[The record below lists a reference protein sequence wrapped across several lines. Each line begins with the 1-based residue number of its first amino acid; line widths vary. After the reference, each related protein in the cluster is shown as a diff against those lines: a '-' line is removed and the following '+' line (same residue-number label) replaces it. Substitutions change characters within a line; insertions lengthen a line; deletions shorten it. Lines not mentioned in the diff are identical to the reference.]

1 MQGNPGTLQ
10 KTFKADIASL
20 IIENYSMQNG
30 GESLDA
36 QGQMMWHCT
45 EKEAPTTCLQI
56 IQSRCRQVALYR
68 MS

>member
-1 MQGNPGTLQ
+1 MR
-10 KTFKADIASL
+10 
-20 IIENYSMQNG
+20 NG

-36 QGQMMWHCT
+36 QGTMMWHCNET
-45 EKEAPTTCLQI
+45 EAPTTCLQI

>member
-1 MQGNPGTLQ
+1 M
-10 KTFKADIASL
+10 K
-20 IIENYSMQNG
+20 NG

-36 QGQMMWHCT
+36 QGTMMWHWQ
-45 EKEAPTTCLQI
+45 EKDPPTTCLQI